1 VSYAVVLPNTTP
13 TTPYH
18 PIAAMTFFNKP
29 TQQPS
34 NLRSKLSGRRLSVAL
49 LVGVVGLAAT
59 GCANNQQ
66 QTWERTGAS
75 RSQAL
80 ADAVGM
86 PGADTHQITNVVWT
100 DASRKRDVLAKLYLP
115 AQPAG
120 QAAQR
125 VPLVVFSHGIGG
137 SREGYSYIGK
147 YLAANGM
154 AALHLQHAGSDR
166 NIWFGNPLGMVS
178 RLQTAA
184 KETEAIDR
192 AKDVSFALDQ
202 VLADAALSQRID
214 ASRIAAAGHSYGANT
229 TLLVAGARVQ
239 RDGRTLDYTD
249 ARIKAAVIISAP
261 PFYGE
266 GDPQSILGSVAI
278 PTLHITATGDEI
290 KIPGYYSGAQDR
302 VTVYEAIGSATVNA
316 AKALAVFKEG
326 SHSMFTDRLGTGG
339 AELNP
344 KIKIA
349 TRELTLAFLKARFAG
364 QGADLGDWP
373 ERHKALLARFERKG

>member
-1 VSYAVVLPNTTP
+1 MPQSQTP
-13 TTPYH
+13 SW
-18 PIAAMTFFNKP
+18 F
-29 TQQPS
+29 
-34 NLRSKLSGRRLSVAL
+34 KLSAAVLASAAL
-49 LVGVVGLAAT
+49 LASL

-66 QTWERTGAS
+66 QVWDS
-75 RSQAL
+75 RSPTRTQAL

-86 PGADTHQITNVVWT
+86 PAQSTYQAIDLAWT
-100 DASRKRDVLAKLYLP
+100 DPQRKREVLAKLYLP
-115 AQPAG
+115 AQSSLHSSAKSI
-120 QAAQR
+120 
-125 VPLVVFSHGIGG
+125 PLVVFSHGIGG
-137 SREGYSYIGK
+137 SREGYTYIGK

-154 AALHLQHAGSDR
+154 AVLHLQHAGSDR
-166 NIWFGNPLGMVS
+166 SIWFGNPLGMVS

-184 KETEAIDR
+184 KDTEAIDR

-202 VLADAALSQRID
+202 LLADPTLGAQLD

-229 TLLVAGARVQ
+229 TLLVSGARVQ

-249 ARIKAAVIISAP
+249 PRIKASVIISAP

-266 GDPQSILGSVAI
+266 TSPETILGGITI

-302 VTVYEAIGSATVNA
+302 VAVYEAVGSSKAT
-316 AKALAVFKEG
+316 KALAVFKEG

-344 KIKIA
+344 KVKIA
-349 TRELTLAFLKARFAG
+349 TRELTLAFLKAHFAG
-364 QGADLGDWP
+364 HLKGKSTEQAVDWNQWP
-373 ERHKALLARFERKG
+373 ERHKALLARFDRQD

>member
-1 VSYAVVLPNTTP
+1 MTTP
-13 TTPYH
+13 RLPPDQH
-18 PIAAMTFFNKP
+18 PLK
-29 TQQPS
+29 
-34 NLRSKLSGRRLSVAL
+34 RRVLSGRRLGAAL
-49 LVGVVGLAAT
+49 LVGAISLAT
-59 GCANNQQ
+59 LGCANNQQ
-66 QTWERTGAS
+66 QAWES
-75 RSQAL
+75 RAGSRVQAL

-86 PGADTHQITNVVWT
+86 PAADTHQATDLAWT
-100 DASRKRDVLAKLYLP
+100 DNARQRAVLAKLYLP
-115 AQPAG
+115 AQSAG
-120 QAAQR
+120 KP

-166 NIWFGNPLGMVS
+166 SIWFGNPLAMVN
-178 RLQTAA
+178 RLQSAA

-202 VLADAALSQRID
+202 VLADKALAPRID
-214 ASRIAAAGHSYGANT
+214 AARIGAAGHSYGANT
-229 TLLVAGARVQ
+229 MLLVSGARVQ
-239 RDGRTLDYTD
+239 REGRALDYTD
-249 ARIKAAVIISAP
+249 PRIKASVIISAP

-266 GDPQSILGSVAI
+266 GNPQSILGGIAI

-302 VTVYEAIGSATVNA
+302 VAVYEAVGKAGAT
-316 AKALAVFKEG
+316 KALAVFKDG

-349 TRELTLAFLKARFAG
+349 TRELTLAYLQVHLLGG
-364 QGADLGDWP
+364 QPSADLAALLANWP
-373 ERHKALLARFERKG
+373 ERHKALLARFDRQG

>member
-1 VSYAVVLPNTTP
+1 
-13 TTPYH
+13 
-18 PIAAMTFFNKP
+18 MTLFNKP

-34 NLRSKLSGRRLSVAL
+34 NLRSALPGRRLSVAL
-49 LVGVVGLAAT
+49 LISAVGLAT
-59 GCANNQQ
+59 IGCANTQQ
-66 QTWERTGAS
+66 EAWESRGTSRT
-75 RSQAL
+75 QAL

-86 PGADTHQITNVVWT
+86 PGADTHQITNMMWT
-100 DASRKRDVLAKLYLP
+100 DTSRKRDVLAKLYLP
-115 AQPAG
+115 ALPVG
-120 QAAQR
+120 QASVQR
-125 VPLVVFSHGIGG
+125 APLVVFSHGIGG
-137 SREGYSYIGK
+137 SRDGYTYIGK
-147 YLAANGM
+147 YLAANGI

-166 NIWFGNPLGMVS
+166 SIWFGNPIAMVT
-178 RLQTAA
+178 RLQNAA

-192 AKDVSFALDQ
+192 AKDVTFALDQ
-202 VLADAALSQRID
+202 VLADAALSLRID

-239 RDGRTLDYTD
+239 REGRTLDYTD

-266 GDPQSILGSVAI
+266 GNLQSILGSVAI

-302 VTVYEAIGSATVNA
+302 VTVYEAIGSATVNV

-344 KIKIA
+344 KVKIA

-373 ERHKALLARFERKG
+373 ERHKALLARFERKD

>member
-1 VSYAVVLPNTTP
+1 MTLP
-13 TTPYH
+13 
-18 PIAAMTFFNKP
+18 
-29 TQQPS
+29 PS
-34 NLRSKLSGRRLSVAL
+34 NTATRRLTRSSRLLTAAL
-49 LVGVVGLAAT
+49 LVGTLSV
-59 GCANNQQ
+59 GCANSQQ
-66 QTWERTGAS
+66 QAWESRGPS

-86 PGADTHQITNVVWT
+86 PTSDTHQITDLMWT
-100 DASRKRDVLAKLYLP
+100 DAARKREVLAKLYLP
-115 AQPAG
+115 ALPAG
-120 QAAQR
+120 QTTAQR
-125 VPLVVFSHGIGG
+125 VPVVVFSHGIGG
-137 SREGYSYIGK
+137 SREGYTYIGK

-154 AALHLQHAGSDR
+154 AALHLQHVGSDR

-178 RLQTAA
+178 RLQSAA

-202 VLADAALSQRID
+202 VLADTALSARID

-239 RDGRTLDYTD
+239 REGRTLDYTD
-249 ARIKAAVIISAP
+249 ARIKVAVIISAP

-266 GDPQSILGSVAI
+266 GNPQSILGSVAI

-302 VTVYEAIGSATVNA
+302 VTVYEAIGSATVNVG
-316 AKALAVFKEG
+316 KALAVFKEG

-344 KIKIA
+344 KVKIA
-349 TRELTLAFLKARFAG
+349 TRELTLAFLKERFAG
-364 QGADLGDWP
+364 QGALLGDWP